1 MVFAEAFTASVVLD
15 GVIDDAL
22 GLGSA
27 AGGFGLVAC
36 ACACACTMLAG
47 GGCGDVGSD
56 APAELKAFDEEN

>member
-36 ACACACTMLAG
+36 ACACACAMLAG
-47 GGCGDVGSD
+47 GG
-56 APAELKAFDEEN
+56 